1 MKTIT
6 VNIPTQLKK
15 LIGDVETITVSSDTI
30 LGVVNDL
37 NIRFPGV
44 KERLVNSE
52 TGRLNKF
59 VLFFVNDEDI
69 RFIQNENTLLKDG
82 DIVNIVPALAGG

>member
-44 KERLVNSE
+44 NERLVNSE